1 MLKEL
6 GFCRVKGFGIP
17 DAPESEKA
25 PAPPPVV
32 WADVESTEKQRLF
45 RYIESGGEDLSL
57 TPLERTVPEMV
68 QARREM
74 YRTMIRRY
82 EGTLTRHIET
92 EVATE
97 IVNGLTTLIEMA
109 IVEKICGDGCSLSPA
124 RLRDF
129 GHLPT
134 QVHEGGQW
142 IDKPGRSEHI
152 ARSISKECIVDGK
165 PVRLDDALKLTEA
178 LKKSAASVVAP
189 YVTVDELT
197 AMAGPI
203 DHARLA
209 TLSELGVAL
218 PPNPPSYH
226 VSQQGEEIVVA
237 STRSSDPRR
246 LERPSDRS
254 PRCWV
259 VQTVDGRFVY
269 RNRHNAYLDGFWVEP
284 HQPSPRTRA
293 DAQAM
298 CDHWNKVVSDKK
310 SGLTLATDEGR
321 LVELDSNGKI
331 AEEQLWQGTPL
342 SEIEISDDAL
352 VGLMVEFRRGAYG
365 FVLRGHV
372 IGKGPD
378 GLVRVEVYSYGGSGN
393 AVLGTY
399 WVHRNSCIV
408 QRG

>member
-68 QARREM
+68 QARREV

-92 EVATE
+92 EVAAE
-97 IVNGLTTLIEMA
+97 IVKGLTTLIEMA
-109 IVEKICGDGCSLSPA
+109 IVEKICGDGCRLSPA

-129 GHLPT
+129 AHLPT

-142 IDKPGRSEHI
+142 IDKPGRSEQV

-178 LKKSAASVVAP
+178 LKMKSASVVAP

-209 TLSELGVAL
+209 QEFRKTGHLVIEPGPEVTYPGWWAVKTTSGL
-218 PPNPPSYH
+218 
-226 VSQQGEEIVVA
+226 
-237 STRSSDPRR
+237 
-246 LERPSDRS
+246 
-254 PRCWV
+254 
-259 VQTVDGRFVY
+259 FVY
-269 RNRHNAYLDGFWVEP
+269 HNKHNSNVLGGLWTEP
-284 HQPSPRTRA
+284 HVPGEQQRLDRA
-293 DAQAM
+293 AAQERCNA
-298 CDHWNKVVSDKK
+298 WNKIVYSD
-310 SGLTLATDEGR
+310 SDGETGLDPKRDSGR
-321 LVELDSNGKI
+321 LVELDSKGQVAK
-331 AEEQLWQGTPL
+331 EQPWQGRPIAVD
-342 SEIEISDDAL
+342 EQCI
-352 VGLMVEFRRGAYG
+352 GLQVEFRVTDGSHYHGR
-365 FVLRGHV
+365 VLVGEVH
-372 IGKGPD
+372 D
-378 GLVRVEVYSYGGSGN
+378 VRVYAPWGSPRIHEV
-393 AVLGTY
+393 AVAVRYPDFHGLF
-399 WVHRNSCIV
+399 WLPRSRCILP
-408 QRG
+408 G